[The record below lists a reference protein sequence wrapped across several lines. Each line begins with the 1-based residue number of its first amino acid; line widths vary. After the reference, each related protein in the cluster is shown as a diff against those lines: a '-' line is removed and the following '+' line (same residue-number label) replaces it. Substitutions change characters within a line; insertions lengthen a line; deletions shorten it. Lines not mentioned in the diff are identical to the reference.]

1 MHIQK
6 RTKVGKEIKMRSQVK
21 INGENNRILIKLNE
35 EASQEEIIESIKKKL
50 VSLKKLYKEENN
62 PILIT
67 GKILKQSEMLEIR
80 NLINS
85 KIDVKVDFDSPKT
98 LGLHGIKKT
107 FDKEIESSETKFFRG
122 SVRSGQRIEYEGS
135 IVILGDV
142 NGGAEIIAGD
152 NVIVVGVLRG
162 LAHAGANG
170 NKKAIIAAASIECK
184 QIRIADIIK
193 EMEEEKDE
201 EGNIIIPT
209 RKTYAS
215 VEGEEI
221 ILE

>member
-1 MHIQK
+1 
-6 RTKVGKEIKMRSQVK
+6 MRSCVK
-21 INGENNRILIKLNE
+21 INGENERVLIKLKE
-35 EASQEEIIESIKKKL
+35 EATQEEIMDSLKKKL
-50 VSLKKLYKEENN
+50 TELKKLYKEENN
-62 PILIT
+62 PIFIT
-67 GKILKQSEMLEIR
+67 GKILKNSEMLAIK

-85 KIDVKVDFDSPKT
+85 KIDVKVDFDTPKT
-98 LGLHGIKKT
+98 LGLHGIKKS
-107 FDKEIESSETKFFRG
+107 FDKEIESSDTKFFRG

-142 NGGAEIIAGD
+142 NDGAEIIAAD

-162 LAHAGANG
+162 LAHAGAKG
-170 NKKAIIAAASIECK
+170 NKKGIIAAASIESK

-193 EMEEEKDE
+193 EIEDEKDE
-201 EGNIIIPT
+201 EGNIIVGT

-215 VEGEEI
+215 VEEDKI

>member
-1 MHIQK
+1 
-6 RTKVGKEIKMRSQVK
+6 MRSQVK
-21 INGENNRILIKLNE
+21 INGEADKILIKLNE
-35 EASQEEIIESIKKKL
+35 EATQEELMESLKKKL
-50 VSLKKLYKEENN
+50 TELKKLYKEETN
-62 PILIT
+62 PIFIT
-67 GKILKQSEMLEIR
+67 GKKLKNSEMLAIK

-85 KIDVKVDFDSPKT
+85 KIDVQVDFDTPKT
-98 LGLHGIKKT
+98 LGLHGIKKS
-107 FDKEIESSETKFFRG
+107 FNKEIESSETKFFRG
-122 SVRSGQRIEYEGS
+122 SVRSGKRIEYEGS

-142 NGGAEIIAGD
+142 NDGAEIIAGD

-162 LAHAGANG
+162 LAHAGAKG

-201 EGNIIIPT
+201 EGNTIVGS

-215 VEGEEI
+215 VEEDKI
-221 ILE
+221 VLE

>member
-1 MHIQK
+1 
-6 RTKVGKEIKMRSQVK
+6 MRSCVK
-21 INGENNRILIKLNE
+21 INGENERVLIKLNE
-35 EASQEEIIESIKKKL
+35 EATQEEIMESLKKKL
-50 VSLKKLYKEENN
+50 TELKKLYKEANN
-62 PILIT
+62 PIFFT
-67 GKILKQSEMLEIR
+67 GKVLKNSEMLAIK

-85 KIDVKVDFDSPKT
+85 KIDVKVDFDTPKT
-98 LGLHGIKKT
+98 LGLHGIKKS
-107 FDKEIESSETKFFRG
+107 FDKEIESSDTKFFRG

-142 NGGAEIIAGD
+142 NDGAEIIAGD

-162 LAHAGANG
+162 LAHAGAKG
-170 NKKAIIAAASIECK
+170 NKKGIIAAASVESK

-193 EMEEEKDE
+193 EIEEEKDE
-201 EGNIIIPT
+201 EGNTIVSG

-215 VEGEEI
+215 VEEDKI

>member
-1 MHIQK
+1 
-6 RTKVGKEIKMRSQVK
+6 MRSCVK
-21 INGENNRILIKLNE
+21 INGENDRILIKLKE
-35 EASQEEIIESIKKKL
+35 EASQEEIVESLKKKITE
-50 VSLKKLYKEENN
+50 LKKLYKEAKT
-62 PILIT
+62 PIFIT
-67 GKILKQSEMLEIR
+67 GKILKNSEMLEIK

-98 LGLHGIKKT
+98 LGLHGIKKS
-107 FDKEIESSETKFFRG
+107 FDKEIESSDTKFFRG
-122 SVRSGQRIEYEGS
+122 SVRSGQRIEHEGS
-135 IVILGDV
+135 IVVLGDV

-152 NVIVVGVLRG
+152 NVVVVGVLRG
-162 LAHAGANG
+162 LAHAGAKG

-184 QIRIADIIK
+184 QIRIANIIK

-201 EGNIIIPT
+201 EGNVIIQG
-209 RKTYAS
+209 RNTYAS